1 MQKLGFDTR
10 AIHFDEPRKDVHGA
24 IKYPIYAGVAFH
36 FGTAEDLEAAF
47 AYRKPAH
54 AYSRVTNPT
63 VEVFERKMNA
73 LEDGR
78 GTIATASGM
87 AAISNVFF
95 NLTMRDENIV
105 STNSLFGN
113 TYSFFNNTLKNFGI
127 ETRFVNIHDLTQ
139 VRDAINSKT
148 RAVFLE
154 TISNPKMSVP
164 DIGAVAEI
172 SYKKGVAVVIDGTVT
187 TPYLF
192 NGKKFG
198 VDVTVH
204 SSTKL
209 ISGGATSIGGVIV
222 DLENCAWSDYPS
234 LANYAKLGGMAFL
247 ARLRK
252 EVYRDIGACMAPQT
266 AYLHSLGL
274 ETLSLRVEKVCR
286 NAQMI
291 AEFLTEN
298 AKVKTVN
305 YPGLPDSP
313 FYELAKGQFN
323 NRFGGVLSF
332 ELNDK
337 ATCFKFLN
345 QLNIIKRATNLG
357 DNTSLILHPA
367 STIFHEYTA
376 QEKESMGVTPEL
388 IRLSV
393 GIENVEDLI
402 DDIQQALGGLNGVN

>member
-10 AIHFDEPRKDVHGA
+10 AIHCDAPKKDVHGA
-24 IKYPIYAGVAFH
+24 IKYPIYAGVAFN
-36 FGTAEDLEAAF
+36 FDSAEDLEAAF

-63 VEVFERKMNA
+63 VELFERKLNS
-73 LEDGR
+73 LENGR
-78 GTIATASGM
+78 GAIAVASGM
-87 AAISNVFF
+87 AAISNVFL
-95 NLTMRDENIV
+95 NLVRRDENIV

-113 TYSFFNNTLKNFGI
+113 TYSFFKHTLNNFGI
-127 ETRFVNIHDLTQ
+127 ETRFVDIHDPAQ
-139 VRDAINSKT
+139 VRSAIDHKT

-164 DIGAVAEI
+164 DIGKIVEI
-172 SYKKGVAVVIDGTVT
+172 SHENGVAVVVDGTVT

-198 VDVTVH
+198 VDVVVH

-222 DLENCAWSDYPS
+222 DLGHCSWSGYPS
-234 LANYAKLGGMAFL
+234 LENYQKLGSMAFL

-266 AYLHSLGL
+266 AYLQSLGL
-274 ETLSLRVEKVCR
+274 ETLSLRVDKVCQ
-286 NAQMI
+286 NTQGI
-291 AEFLTEN
+291 AEYLCTQS
-298 AKVKTVN
+298 KIKKLN

-313 FYELAKGQFN
+313 FYELASKQFAN
-323 NRFGGVLSF
+323 HFGGVLSF
-332 ELNDK
+332 ELADK
-337 ATCFKFLN
+337 PTCFRFLN
-345 QLNIIKRATNLG
+345 RLEIIKRATNLG

-367 STIFHEYTA
+367 STIFNEYSP
-376 QEKESMGVTPEL
+376 QEKEMLGVTEGL

-402 DDIQQALGGLNGVN
+402 RDIHQALDTT